1 MTLVKLTEAVADGA
15 VCLDGSPIAYY
26 IRRNV
31 SSDQWVVFFQGGKPV
46 PHV

>member
-1 MTLVKLTEAVADGA
+1 MVLVKLTEAVADGA